1 MCAGIHVVNKKGEA
15 FNLVIYQSKCVSS
28 NIKKIFIITV
38 AILLKCKLLFL
49 FVEKKEAICPYNLI
63 FYTAY
68 NLKSKHMIYRDRIDI
83 MSQILEAV
91 NGSSF
96 TKTKIMYKAVLSYNQ
111 LKEYLPLL
119 TEKDLIRYDEN
130 TQTFRTTGKGLR
142 FLDIYN
148 RIGDMIK
155 EGQPQPQQQQQ
166 PQQQMWIQ
174 RGE

>member
-1 MCAGIHVVNKKGEA
+1 
-15 FNLVIYQSKCVSS
+15 
-28 NIKKIFIITV
+28 
-38 AILLKCKLLFL
+38 
-49 FVEKKEAICPYNLI
+49 
-63 FYTAY
+63 
-68 NLKSKHMIYRDRIDI
+68 MIYRDRLDI
-83 MSQILEAV
+83 ISQILEAT

-119 TEKDLIRYDEN
+119 TEKDLLRYDEN

-155 EGQPQPQQQQQ
+155 EGQLLL